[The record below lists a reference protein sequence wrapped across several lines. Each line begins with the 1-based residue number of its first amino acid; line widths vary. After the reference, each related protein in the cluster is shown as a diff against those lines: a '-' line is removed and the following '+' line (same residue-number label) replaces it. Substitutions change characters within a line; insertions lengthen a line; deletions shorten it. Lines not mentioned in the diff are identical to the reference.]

1 MRSWWLVKNA
11 QRPCPLISYPSGP
24 KLSVFHLYKGSPLL
38 SWIRQFAGQQAR
50 NYEGR
55 FNQALKRSKV
65 WGLARSGF
73 SRTQERFASEHNLQ
87 VFQQVVA
94 AYLGHY
100 QAEEVSQQCFA
111 VTLMLK
117 APLEEALGMPLAFT
131 LGYVEYNGCNV
142 FHSNHQE
149 LKTMLKKGIPSPAL
163 NLHAWLTLP
172 SHEVIDMTFGT
183 TYGVVNQIPSVIG
196 RMCFM
201 HPDDMTADMQYHP
214 QLIGEDYLER
224 IGATHILLMP
234 S

>member
-1 MRSWWLVKNA
+1 MLVVRKEQLSANSWG
-11 QRPCPLISYPSGP
+11 RP
-24 KLSVFHLYKGSPLL
+24 HLYKESPLL

-50 NYEGR
+50 NYEER
-55 FNQALKRSKV
+55 FDQALKRSKA
-65 WGLARSGF
+65 WGLEPTGF
-73 SRTQERFASEHNLQ
+73 QITQERFANEHNLQ
-87 VFQQVVA
+87 VVQQEVEA
-94 AYLGHY
+94 HLCHY

-131 LGYVEYNGCNV
+131 LGYVEYNSRNV
-142 FHSNHQE
+142 FYSNHRE
-149 LKTMLKKGIPSPAL
+149 LKAMLEKGVPSPAL

-172 SHEVIDMTFGT
+172 GHEVIDMTFGT

-214 QLIGEDYLER
+214 QLVGEDYLER